1 MVDIDKLC
9 PGCMQHLKDSNTT
22 CPHCGYP
29 EKHLTVKDSLPVF
42 SILAGKYLL
51 GAPLGKGGFGITYIA
66 MHLPDE
72 KIAAIKE
79 FFPANLAVR
88 DTDNETV
95 VPADDTKAVYYRTGM
110 KSFSEE
116 GRILYLL
123 SDIEHI
129 VHVTEQIQAN
139 NTTYLVME
147 YVPGISLKK
156 YMKQQQKLFS
166 EQETLTLMQPIL
178 IALQAMHQKGILHRD
193 ISPENLMLSPDN
205 TLTLIDFGAAR
216 TFSRSDDDNLTVI
229 LKRGYA
235 PEEQYHS
242 NSRQGPWTDL
252 YAVCAV
258 MYQMLTGILPQEASA
273 RAEED
278 HLTPI
283 SRIEGLSLSPSTC
296 AALEKGLQMD
306 SMERYPDIGALM
318 KVLYPAKKEAAREI
332 TDNSPKETHEMDASE
347 KNAELPKQSESANA
361 PSSSINT
368 HTHTYDQVSAPVP
381 DSTVS
386 EKEPPKKKSRKRRYI
401 AIGLIA
407 ALCFDLVFGGPLFYH
422 IRGYRY
428 PWFIRPFSS
437 SIDTPEG
444 YAMNDALKLND
455 RELLLSSIRE
465 VNDMWDKVIN
475 HPDEYSD
482 KIYTK
487 SYIKQLPKWCKK
499 LSENWDNFGFDLTS
513 SYNTESNVS
522 ANQSQQEAADIGIL
536 IAHTVISADLDYIDS
551 DEACTAISALFDTAY
566 SSGAAYASENGYA
579 DYTTFAGFI
588 PVHLL
593 YSMPLISEQFEDVES
608 IYAMDDSK
616 TTLHNAIQHFFDMH
630 QDAVAEFSVWI
641 DFSSEDNAKDDFL
654 QQMKLYI
661 DENNIS
667 WQSETSDTDISES
680 VSSANITSD
689 TTAESTRITAI
700 QENIEDAVAS
710 KDHEKLLDNLNE
722 VYDIWKTMLSNP
734 SAYNELLSSYSNL
747 LTAWCDHTAEQIK
760 TSDFLLSTF
769 LMTDYDSTSRAALA
783 DEMLAIS
790 RLMSIIGVS
799 SDTAYIDYEFSCA
812 TISGLLRTVYETI
825 YNNAQ
830 ESGENNLN
838 NESTVYAAAKAV
850 KMLYTHAVYYS
861 SFADSSDHYLET
873 LHQSL
878 YRFFKSTPESVTRLI
893 TYESFS
899 DESAEDED
907 FYQQL
912 QLFVNDS
919 DSTV

>member
-72 KIAAIKE
+72 KIVAIKE

-123 SDIEHI
+123 SDIEHV
-129 VHVTEQIQAN
+129 VHVAEQIQAN

-178 IALQAMHQKGILHRD
+178 LALQTMHQKGILHRD

-306 SMERYPDIGALM
+306 PMERYPDIGALM

-332 TDNSPKETHEMDASE
+332 TDNSPKETQEMDASE
-347 KNAELPKQSESANA
+347 KNAELSKQSESANA
-361 PSSSINT
+361 PSSINT

-407 ALCFDLVFGGPLFYH
+407 ALCFDLVFGGPLFYP

-437 SIDTPEG
+437 SIGTPES
-444 YAMNDALKLND
+444 YAMDDALKLND
-455 RELLLSSIRE
+455 RETLLSSIRE

-487 SYIKQLPKWCKK
+487 AYIKQLPKWCTK
-499 LSENWDNFGFDLTS
+499 LSENWDNFDFDLTS

-536 IAHTVISADLDYIDS
+536 IAHTVISADLSYIDS
-551 DEACTAISALFDTAY
+551 DEACTAISTLFDTAY

-616 TTLHNAIQHFFDMH
+616 TTLHNAIQRFFDGH
-630 QDAVAEFSVWI
+630 QDAVAEYSVWI

-689 TTAESTRITAI
+689 TTAESIRITAI

-722 VYDIWKTMLSNP
+722 TYDIWKTMLSNP

-747 LTAWCDHTAEQIK
+747 LTSWCDHTAEQISN
-760 TSDFLLSTF
+760 SDFLLSTF
-769 LMTDYDSTSRAALA
+769 LMTDYDSTSKAALA

-812 TISGLLRTVYETI
+812 TISGLLATTYETI

-838 NESTVYAAAKAV
+838 DESAIYAAAKAV
-850 KMLYTHAVYYS
+850 QMLYTNAVYYS

-878 YRFFKSTPESVTRLI
+878 YRFFKSTPESVTRFI
-893 TYESFS
+893 TYESSS

>member
-29 EKHLTVKDSLPVF
+29 EKRLTVKDSLPIF

-51 GAPLGKGGFGITYIA
+51 GAPLGNGGFGITYIA

-72 KIAAIKE
+72 KIVAIKE

-123 SDIEHI
+123 SDIEHVI
-129 VHVTEQIQAN
+129 HVAEQIQAN

-306 SMERYPDIGALM
+306 PMERYPDIGALM
-318 KVLYPAKKEAAREI
+318 KVLYPAKKEKTQEI

-347 KNAELPKQSESANA
+347 KNAERPKQPESANA
-361 PSSSINT
+361 SSAIN
-368 HTHTYDQVSAPVP
+368 TYDQVSVPAP
-381 DSTVS
+381 DSTVR

-487 SYIKQLPKWCKK
+487 SYIQQLPEWCKK
-499 LSENWDNFGFDLTS
+499 LSENWDNFGFDLTTT
-513 SYNTESNVS
+513 YNAEDNVP
-522 ANQSQQEAADIGIL
+522 NQSQQEALDIGLL
-536 IAHTVISADLDYIDS
+536 IAHTVISADLSYIDS

-566 SSGAAYASENGYA
+566 SSAAAYASENGYG
-579 DYTTFAGFI
+579 DYTTFAGLN

-593 YSMPLISEQFEDVES
+593 YSMPLISEQFEGVES

-616 TTLHNAIQHFFDMH
+616 TTLHNAIQRFFDTH
-630 QDAVAEFSVWI
+630 QDAVAEYSVWI
-641 DFSSEDNAKDDFL
+641 NDSDENVTTDDFM
-654 QQMKLYI
+654 QQMILYI

-667 WQSETSDTDISES
+667 YPSETSDTD
-680 VSSANITSD
+680 
-689 TTAESTRITAI
+689 STRITAI

-769 LMTDYDSTSRAALA
+769 LMTDYDSTSRAALV

>member
-72 KIAAIKE
+72 KIVAIKE

-123 SDIEHI
+123 SDIEHV
-129 VHVTEQIQAN
+129 VHVAEQIQAN

-147 YVPGISLKK
+147 CVPGISLKK

-278 HLTPI
+278 HMTPI

-296 AALEKGLQMD
+296 SALEKGLQMD
-306 SMERYPDIGALM
+306 PMERYPDIGALM

-332 TDNSPKETHEMDASE
+332 TDNSPKGTQEMDASE
-347 KNAELPKQSESANA
+347 KNAELSKQSESANA
-361 PSSSINT
+361 PSSINT

-407 ALCFDLVFGGPLFYH
+407 ALCFDLVFGGPLFYP

-437 SIDTPEG
+437 SIGTPES
-444 YAMNDALKLND
+444 YAMDDALKLND
-455 RELLLSSIRE
+455 RETLLSSIRE

-487 SYIKQLPKWCKK
+487 AYIKQLPKWCTK
-499 LSENWDNFGFDLTS
+499 LSENWDNFDFDLTS

-536 IAHTVISADLDYIDS
+536 IAHTVISADLSYIDS

-616 TTLHNAIQHFFDMH
+616 TTLHNAIQRFFDGH
-630 QDAVAEFSVWI
+630 QDAVAEYSVWI

-689 TTAESTRITAI
+689 TTAESIRITAI

-722 VYDIWKTMLSNP
+722 TYDIWKTMLSNP

-747 LTAWCDHTAEQIK
+747 LTSWCDHTAEQISN
-760 TSDFLLSTF
+760 SDFLLSTF
-769 LMTDYDSTSRAALA
+769 LMTDYDSTSKAALV

-812 TISGLLRTVYETI
+812 TISGLLATTYETI

-893 TYESFS
+893 TYESSS

>member
-29 EKHLTVKDSLPVF
+29 EKRLTVKDSLPIF

-72 KIAAIKE
+72 KIVAIKE

-123 SDIEHI
+123 SDIEHVI
-129 VHVTEQIQAN
+129 HVAEQIQAN

-296 AALEKGLQMD
+296 AAREKGLQMD
-306 SMERYPDIGALM
+306 PMERYPDIGALM
-318 KVLYPAKKEAAREI
+318 KVLYPAKKEKTQEI

-347 KNAELPKQSESANA
+347 KNAERPKQPESANA
-361 PSSSINT
+361 SSAIN
-368 HTHTYDQVSAPVP
+368 TYDQVSVPAP
-381 DSTVS
+381 DSTVR

-487 SYIKQLPKWCKK
+487 SYIQQLPEWCKK
-499 LSENWDNFGFDLTS
+499 LSENWDNFGFDLTTT
-513 SYNTESNVS
+513 YNAEDNVP
-522 ANQSQQEAADIGIL
+522 NQSQQEALDIGLL
-536 IAHTVISADLDYIDS
+536 IAHTVISADLSYIDS

-566 SSGAAYASENGYA
+566 SSAAAYASENGYG
-579 DYTTFAGFI
+579 DYTTFAGLN

-593 YSMPLISEQFEDVES
+593 YSMPLISEQFEGVES

-616 TTLHNAIQHFFDMH
+616 TTLHNAIQRFFDTH
-630 QDAVAEFSVWI
+630 QDAVAEYSVWI
-641 DFSSEDNAKDDFL
+641 NDSDENVTTDDFM
-654 QQMKLYI
+654 QQMILYI

-667 WQSETSDTDISES
+667 YPSETSDTD
-680 VSSANITSD
+680 
-689 TTAESTRITAI
+689 STRITAI

-769 LMTDYDSTSRAALA
+769 LMTDYDSTSRAALV

>member
-72 KIAAIKE
+72 KIVAIKE

-139 NTTYLVME
+139 NATYLVME

-166 EQETLTLMQPIL
+166 EQEMLTLMQPIL
-178 IALQAMHQKGILHRD
+178 LALQTMHQKGILHRD

-306 SMERYPDIGALM
+306 PMERYPDIGALM

-332 TDNSPKETHEMDASE
+332 TDNSPKETQEMDASE
-347 KNAELPKQSESANA
+347 KNAELSKQSESANA
-361 PSSSINT
+361 PSSINT

-407 ALCFDLVFGGPLFYH
+407 ALCFDLVFGSPLFYP

-437 SIDTPEG
+437 SIGTPES
-444 YAMNDALKLND
+444 YAMDDALKLND
-455 RELLLSSIRE
+455 RETLLSSIRE

-487 SYIKQLPKWCKK
+487 AYIKQLPKWCTK
-499 LSENWDNFGFDLTS
+499 LSENWDNFDFDLTS

-536 IAHTVISADLDYIDS
+536 IAHTVISADLSYIDS
-551 DEACTAISALFDTAY
+551 DEACTAISTLFDTAY

-616 TTLHNAIQHFFDMH
+616 TTLHNAIQRFFDGH
-630 QDAVAEFSVWI
+630 QDAVAEYSVWI

-689 TTAESTRITAI
+689 TTAESIRITAI

-722 VYDIWKTMLSNP
+722 TYDIWKTMLSNP

-747 LTAWCDHTAEQIK
+747 LTSWCDHTAEQISN
-760 TSDFLLSTF
+760 SDFLLSTF
-769 LMTDYDSTSRAALA
+769 LMTDYDSTSKAALA

-812 TISGLLRTVYETI
+812 TISGLLATTYETI

-838 NESTVYAAAKAV
+838 DESAIYAAAKAV
-850 KMLYTHAVYYS
+850 KMLYTNAVYYS

-878 YRFFKSTPESVTRLI
+878 YRFFKSTPESVTRFI
-893 TYESFS
+893 TYESSS

>member
-72 KIAAIKE
+72 KIVAIKE

-123 SDIEHI
+123 SDIEHV
-129 VHVTEQIQAN
+129 VHVAEQIQAN

-178 IALQAMHQKGILHRD
+178 LALQTMHQKGILHRD

-306 SMERYPDIGALM
+306 PMERYPDIGALM

-332 TDNSPKETHEMDASE
+332 TDNSPKETQEMDASE
-347 KNAELPKQSESANA
+347 KNAELSKQSESANA
-361 PSSSINT
+361 PSSINT

-407 ALCFDLVFGGPLFYH
+407 ALCFDLVFGGPLFYP

-428 PWFIRPFSS
+428 PWFILPFSS
-437 SIDTPEG
+437 SIGTPES
-444 YAMNDALKLND
+444 YAMDDALKLND
-455 RELLLSSIRE
+455 RETLLSSIRE

-487 SYIKQLPKWCKK
+487 AYIKQLPKWCTK
-499 LSENWDNFGFDLTS
+499 LSENWDNFDFDLTS

-536 IAHTVISADLDYIDS
+536 IAHTVISADLSYIDS
-551 DEACTAISALFDTAY
+551 DEACTAISTLFDTAY

-616 TTLHNAIQHFFDMH
+616 TTLHNAIQRFFDGH
-630 QDAVAEFSVWI
+630 QDAVAEYSVWI

-689 TTAESTRITAI
+689 TTAESIRITAI

-722 VYDIWKTMLSNP
+722 TYDIWKTMLSNP

-747 LTAWCDHTAEQIK
+747 LTSWCDHTAEQISN
-760 TSDFLLSTF
+760 SDFLLSTF
-769 LMTDYDSTSRAALA
+769 LMTDYDSTSKAALA

-812 TISGLLRTVYETI
+812 TISGLLATTYETI

-838 NESTVYAAAKAV
+838 DESAIYAAAKAV
-850 KMLYTHAVYYS
+850 KMLYTNAVYYS

-878 YRFFKSTPESVTRLI
+878 YRFFKSTPESVTRFI
-893 TYESFS
+893 TYESSS

>member
-29 EKHLTVKDSLPVF
+29 EKRLTVKDSLPIF

-72 KIAAIKE
+72 KIVAIKE

-123 SDIEHI
+123 SDIEHV
-129 VHVTEQIQAN
+129 VHVAEQIQAN

-178 IALQAMHQKGILHRD
+178 LALQAMHQKGILHRD
-193 ISPENLMLSPDN
+193 ISPENLMLSPNN

-242 NSRQGPWTDL
+242 NSRQDPWTDL

-296 AALEKGLQMD
+296 SALEKGLQMD
-306 SMERYPDIGALM
+306 PMERYPDIGALM

-332 TDNSPKETHEMDASE
+332 TDNSPKETQEMDASE
-347 KNAELPKQSESANA
+347 KNAELSKQSESANA
-361 PSSSINT
+361 PSSINT

-407 ALCFDLVFGGPLFYH
+407 ALCFDLVFGGPLFYP

-437 SIDTPEG
+437 SIGTPES
-444 YAMNDALKLND
+444 YAMDDALKLND
-455 RELLLSSIRE
+455 RETLLSSIRE

-487 SYIKQLPKWCKK
+487 AYIKQLPKWCTK
-499 LSENWDNFGFDLTS
+499 LSENWDNFDFDLTS

-536 IAHTVISADLDYIDS
+536 IAHTVISADLSYIDS

-616 TTLHNAIQHFFDMH
+616 TTLHNAIQRFFDGH
-630 QDAVAEFSVWI
+630 QDAVAEYSVWI

-689 TTAESTRITAI
+689 TTAESIRITAI

-722 VYDIWKTMLSNP
+722 TYDIWKTMLSNP

-747 LTAWCDHTAEQIK
+747 LTSWCDHTAEQISN
-760 TSDFLLSTF
+760 SDFLLSTF
-769 LMTDYDSTSRAALA
+769 LMTDYDSTSKAALA

-812 TISGLLRTVYETI
+812 TISGLLATTYETI

-893 TYESFS
+893 TYESSS

>member
-72 KIAAIKE
+72 KIVAIKE

-178 IALQAMHQKGILHRD
+178 SALQAMHQKGILHRD

-306 SMERYPDIGALM
+306 PMERYPDIGALM

-332 TDNSPKETHEMDASE
+332 TDNSPKETQEMDASE
-347 KNAELPKQSESANA
+347 KNAELSKQSESANA
-361 PSSSINT
+361 PSSINT

-407 ALCFDLVFGGPLFYH
+407 ALCFDLVFGGPLFYP

-437 SIDTPEG
+437 SIGTPES
-444 YAMNDALKLND
+444 YAMDDALKLND
-455 RELLLSSIRE
+455 RETLLSSIRE

-487 SYIKQLPKWCKK
+487 AYIKQLPKWCTK
-499 LSENWDNFGFDLTS
+499 LSENWDNFDFDLTS

-536 IAHTVISADLDYIDS
+536 IAHTVISADLSYIDS
-551 DEACTAISALFDTAY
+551 DEACTAISTLFDTAY

-616 TTLHNAIQHFFDMH
+616 TTLHNAIQRFFDGH
-630 QDAVAEFSVWI
+630 QDAVAEYSVWI

-689 TTAESTRITAI
+689 TTAESIRITAI

-722 VYDIWKTMLSNP
+722 TYDIWKTMLSNP

-747 LTAWCDHTAEQIK
+747 LTSWCDHTAEQISN
-760 TSDFLLSTF
+760 SDFLLSTF
-769 LMTDYDSTSRAALA
+769 LMTDYDSTSKAALA

-812 TISGLLRTVYETI
+812 TISGLLATTYETI

-838 NESTVYAAAKAV
+838 DESAIYAAAKAV
-850 KMLYTHAVYYS
+850 KMLYTNAVYYS

-878 YRFFKSTPESVTRLI
+878 YRFFKSTPESVTRFI
-893 TYESFS
+893 TYESSS

>member
-29 EKHLTVKDSLPVF
+29 EKRLTVKDSLPVF

-72 KIAAIKE
+72 KIVAIKE

-123 SDIEHI
+123 SDIEHV
-129 VHVTEQIQAN
+129 VHVAEQIQAN

-306 SMERYPDIGALM
+306 PMERYPDIGALM
-318 KVLYPAKKEAAREI
+318 KVLYPAKREAAREI
-332 TDNSPKETHEMDASE
+332 ADNSPKETQEMDASE

-361 PSSSINT
+361 PSSINT
-368 HTHTYDQVSAPVP
+368 HTHTFDQVSAPVP

-407 ALCFDLVFGGPLFYH
+407 ALCFDLVFGGPLFFH

-428 PWFIRPFSS
+428 PWFIRPFSN

-455 RELLLSSIRE
+455 REFLLSSIRE

-487 SYIKQLPKWCKK
+487 SYIQQLPKWCKK
-499 LSENWDNFGFDLTS
+499 LSENWDNFGFDLTKT
-513 SYNTESNVS
+513 YNAELNVPS
-522 ANQSQQEAADIGIL
+522 NQSQQEAADIGLL
-536 IAHTVISADLDYIDS
+536 IAHTVISADLSYIDS

-566 SSGAAYASENGYA
+566 SSSAAYASENGYG
-579 DYTTFAGFI
+579 DYTTFAGFT
-588 PVHLL
+588 PVYLL
-593 YSMPLISEQFEDVES
+593 YSMPLISTQFEDVES

-616 TTLHNAIQHFFDMH
+616 TTLHNAIQRFFDGH
-630 QDAVAEFSVWI
+630 QDAVAEYSVWI
-641 DFSSEDNAKDDFL
+641 NYSDENVTTDDFM
-654 QQMKLYI
+654 QQMILYI

-667 WQSETSDTDISES
+667 YPSETSDTD
-680 VSSANITSD
+680 
-689 TTAESTRITAI
+689 STRITAI

-747 LTAWCDHTAEQIK
+747 LTAWCYHTAEQIK

-799 SDTAYIDYEFSCA
+799 SDTAYINYEFSCA

>member
-29 EKHLTVKDSLPVF
+29 EKRLTVKDSLPIF

-72 KIAAIKE
+72 KIVAIKE

-123 SDIEHI
+123 SDIEHV
-129 VHVTEQIQAN
+129 VHVAEQIQAN

-178 IALQAMHQKGILHRD
+178 LALQAMHQKGILHRD
-193 ISPENLMLSPDN
+193 ISPENLMLSPNN

-296 AALEKGLQMD
+296 SALEKGLQMD
-306 SMERYPDIGALM
+306 PMERYPDIGALM

-332 TDNSPKETHEMDASE
+332 TDNSPKETQEMDASE
-347 KNAELPKQSESANA
+347 KNAELSKQSESANA
-361 PSSSINT
+361 PSSINT

-407 ALCFDLVFGGPLFYH
+407 ALCFDLVFGGPLFYP

-437 SIDTPEG
+437 SIGTPES
-444 YAMNDALKLND
+444 YAMDDALKLND
-455 RELLLSSIRE
+455 RETLLSSIRE

-487 SYIKQLPKWCKK
+487 AYIKQLPKWCTK
-499 LSENWDNFGFDLTS
+499 LSEDWDNFDFDLTS

-536 IAHTVISADLDYIDS
+536 IAHTVISADLSYIDS

-616 TTLHNAIQHFFDMH
+616 TTLHNAIQRFFDGH
-630 QDAVAEFSVWI
+630 QDAVAEYSVWI

-689 TTAESTRITAI
+689 TTAESIRITAI

-722 VYDIWKTMLSNP
+722 TYDIWKTMLSNP

-747 LTAWCDHTAEQIK
+747 LTSWCDHTAEQISN
-760 TSDFLLSTF
+760 SDFLLSTF
-769 LMTDYDSTSRAALA
+769 LMTDYDSTSKAALA

-812 TISGLLRTVYETI
+812 TISGLLATTYETI

-893 TYESFS
+893 TYESSS

>member
-72 KIAAIKE
+72 KIVAIKE

-166 EQETLTLMQPIL
+166 EQEMLTLMQPIL
-178 IALQAMHQKGILHRD
+178 LALQTMHQKGILHRD

-306 SMERYPDIGALM
+306 PMERYPDIGALM

-332 TDNSPKETHEMDASE
+332 TDNSPKETQEMDASE
-347 KNAELPKQSESANA
+347 KNAELSKQSESANA
-361 PSSSINT
+361 PSSIN
-368 HTHTYDQVSAPVP
+368 THTYDQVSAPVP

-407 ALCFDLVFGGPLFYH
+407 ALCFDLVFGGPLFYP

-437 SIDTPEG
+437 SIGTPES
-444 YAMNDALKLND
+444 YAMDDALKLND
-455 RELLLSSIRE
+455 RETLLSSIRE

-487 SYIKQLPKWCKK
+487 AYIKQLPKWCTK
-499 LSENWDNFGFDLTS
+499 LSENWDNFDFDLTS

-536 IAHTVISADLDYIDS
+536 IAHTVISADLSYIDS
-551 DEACTAISALFDTAY
+551 DEACTAISTLFDTAY

-616 TTLHNAIQHFFDMH
+616 TTLHNAIQRFFDGH
-630 QDAVAEFSVWI
+630 QDAVAEYSVWI

-689 TTAESTRITAI
+689 TTAESIRITAI

-722 VYDIWKTMLSNP
+722 TYDIWKTMLSNP

-747 LTAWCDHTAEQIK
+747 LTSWCDHTAEQISN
-760 TSDFLLSTF
+760 SDFLLSTF
-769 LMTDYDSTSRAALA
+769 LMTDYDSTSKAALA

-812 TISGLLRTVYETI
+812 TISGLLATTYETI

-838 NESTVYAAAKAV
+838 DESAIYAAAKAV
-850 KMLYTHAVYYS
+850 KMLYTNAVYYS

-893 TYESFS
+893 TYESSS

>member
-29 EKHLTVKDSLPVF
+29 EKRLTVKDSLPIF

-72 KIAAIKE
+72 KIVAIKE

-123 SDIEHI
+123 SDIEHV
-129 VHVTEQIQAN
+129 VHVAEQIQAN

-178 IALQAMHQKGILHRD
+178 LALQAMHQKGILHRD
-193 ISPENLMLSPDN
+193 ISPENLMLSPNN

-296 AALEKGLQMD
+296 SALEKGLQMD
-306 SMERYPDIGALM
+306 PMERYPDIGALM

-332 TDNSPKETHEMDASE
+332 TDNSPKETQEMDASE
-347 KNAELPKQSESANA
+347 KNAELSKQSESANA
-361 PSSSINT
+361 PSSINT

-407 ALCFDLVFGGPLFYH
+407 ALCFDLVFGGPLFYP

-437 SIDTPEG
+437 SIGTPES
-444 YAMNDALKLND
+444 YAMDDALKLND
-455 RELLLSSIRE
+455 RETLLSSIRE

-487 SYIKQLPKWCKK
+487 AYIKQLPKWCTK
-499 LSENWDNFGFDLTS
+499 LSENWDNFDFDLTS

-522 ANQSQQEAADIGIL
+522 ENQSQQEAADIGIL
-536 IAHTVISADLDYIDS
+536 IAHTVISADLSYIDS

-616 TTLHNAIQHFFDMH
+616 TTLHNAIQRFFDGH
-630 QDAVAEFSVWI
+630 QDAVAEYSVWI

-689 TTAESTRITAI
+689 TTAESIRITAI

-722 VYDIWKTMLSNP
+722 TYDIWKTMLSNP

-747 LTAWCDHTAEQIK
+747 LTSWCDHTAEQISN
-760 TSDFLLSTF
+760 SDFLLSTF
-769 LMTDYDSTSRAALA
+769 LMTDYDSTSKAALA

-812 TISGLLRTVYETI
+812 TISGLLATTYETI

-893 TYESFS
+893 TYESSS

>member
-29 EKHLTVKDSLPVF
+29 EKRLTVKDSLPIF

-72 KIAAIKE
+72 KIVAIKE

-123 SDIEHI
+123 SDIEHVI
-129 VHVTEQIQAN
+129 HVAEQIQAN

-306 SMERYPDIGALM
+306 PMERYPDIGALM
-318 KVLYPAKKEAAREI
+318 KVLYPAKKEKTQEI

-347 KNAELPKQSESANA
+347 KNAERPKQPESANA
-361 PSSSINT
+361 SSAIN
-368 HTHTYDQVSAPVP
+368 TYDQVSVPAP
-381 DSTVS
+381 DSTVR

-487 SYIKQLPKWCKK
+487 SYIQQLPEWCKK
-499 LSENWDNFGFDLTS
+499 LSENWDNFGFDLTTT
-513 SYNTESNVS
+513 YNAEDNVP
-522 ANQSQQEAADIGIL
+522 NQSQQEALDIGLL
-536 IAHTVISADLDYIDS
+536 IAHTVISADLSYIDS

-566 SSGAAYASENGYA
+566 SSAAAYASENGYG
-579 DYTTFAGFI
+579 DYTTFAGLN

-593 YSMPLISEQFEDVES
+593 YSMPLIAEQFEGVES

-616 TTLHNAIQHFFDMH
+616 TTLHNAIQRFFDTH
-630 QDAVAEFSVWI
+630 QDAVAEYSVWI
-641 DFSSEDNAKDDFL
+641 NDSDENVTTDDFM
-654 QQMKLYI
+654 QQMILYI

-667 WQSETSDTDISES
+667 YPSETSDTD
-680 VSSANITSD
+680 
-689 TTAESTRITAI
+689 STRITAI

-769 LMTDYDSTSRAALA
+769 LMTDYDSTSRAALV

>member
-29 EKHLTVKDSLPVF
+29 EKRLTVKDSLPIF

-72 KIAAIKE
+72 KIVAIKE

-123 SDIEHI
+123 SDIEHVI
-129 VHVTEQIQAN
+129 HVAEQIQAN

-205 TLTLIDFGAAR
+205 TPTLIDFGAAR

-306 SMERYPDIGALM
+306 PMERYPDIGALM
-318 KVLYPAKKEAAREI
+318 KVLYPAKKEKTQEI

-347 KNAELPKQSESANA
+347 KNAERPKQPESANA
-361 PSSSINT
+361 SSAIN
-368 HTHTYDQVSAPVP
+368 TYDQVSVPAP
-381 DSTVS
+381 DSTVR

-487 SYIKQLPKWCKK
+487 SYIQQLPEWCKK
-499 LSENWDNFGFDLTS
+499 LSENWDNFGFDLTTT
-513 SYNTESNVS
+513 YNAEDNVP
-522 ANQSQQEAADIGIL
+522 NQSQQEALDIGLL
-536 IAHTVISADLDYIDS
+536 IAHTVISADLSYIDS

-566 SSGAAYASENGYA
+566 SSAAAYASENGYG
-579 DYTTFAGFI
+579 DYTTFAGLN

-593 YSMPLISEQFEDVES
+593 YSMPLISEQFEGVES

-616 TTLHNAIQHFFDMH
+616 TTLHNAIQRFFDTH
-630 QDAVAEFSVWI
+630 QDAVAEYSVWI
-641 DFSSEDNAKDDFL
+641 NDSDENVTTDDFM
-654 QQMKLYI
+654 QQMILYI

-667 WQSETSDTDISES
+667 YPSETSDTD
-680 VSSANITSD
+680 
-689 TTAESTRITAI
+689 STRITAI

-769 LMTDYDSTSRAALA
+769 LMTDYDSTSRAALV

>member
-29 EKHLTVKDSLPVF
+29 EKRLTVKDSLPIF

-72 KIAAIKE
+72 KIVAIKE

-123 SDIEHI
+123 SDIEHV
-129 VHVTEQIQAN
+129 VHVAEQIQAN

-178 IALQAMHQKGILHRD
+178 LALQAMHQKGILHRD
-193 ISPENLMLSPDN
+193 ISPENLILSPSN

-278 HLTPI
+278 HLTPV

-306 SMERYPDIGALM
+306 PMERYPDIGALM
-318 KVLYPAKKEAAREI
+318 KVLYPAKKEVALEI
-332 TDNSPKETHEMDASE
+332 TDNSPKETQEMDASE
-347 KNAELPKQSESANA
+347 KNAERPKQPESANA
-361 PSSSINT
+361 SSAIN
-368 HTHTYDQVSAPVP
+368 TYDQVSVPAP
-381 DSTVS
+381 DSTVTE
-386 EKEPPKKKSRKRRYI
+386 EKPPKKKSRKRRYI

-487 SYIKQLPKWCKK
+487 SYIQQLPKWCKK
-499 LSENWDNFGFDLTS
+499 LSENWDNFGFDLTKT
-513 SYNTESNVS
+513 YNAELNVPS
-522 ANQSQQEAADIGIL
+522 NQSQQEAADIGLL
-536 IAHTVISADLDYIDS
+536 IAHTVISADLSYIDS

-566 SSGAAYASENGYA
+566 SSSAAYASENGYG
-579 DYTTFAGFI
+579 DYTTFAGFT
-588 PVHLL
+588 PVYLL
-593 YSMPLISEQFEDVES
+593 YSMPLISTQFEDVES

-616 TTLHNAIQHFFDMH
+616 TTLHNAIQRFFDTH
-630 QDAVAEFSVWI
+630 QDAVAEYSVWI
-641 DFSSEDNAKDDFL
+641 NYSDENVTTDDFM
-654 QQMKLYI
+654 QQMILYI

-667 WQSETSDTDISES
+667 YPSETSDTD
-680 VSSANITSD
+680 
-689 TTAESTRITAI
+689 STRITAI
-700 QENIEDAVAS
+700 QENIEDAVAA
-710 KDHEKLLDNLNE
+710 KDPEKLLDNLNE

-747 LTAWCDHTAEQIK
+747 LTAWCYHTAEQIK

-783 DEMLAIS
+783 DEMLTIS

-799 SDTAYIDYEFSCA
+799 SDTAYINYEFSCA
-812 TISGLLRTVYETI
+812 TISNLLRTVYETI

-838 NESTVYAAAKAV
+838 NESTVYAAANAV
-850 KMLYTHAVYYS
+850 QMLYTDAVYYS

-878 YRFFKSTPESVTRLI
+878 YRFFKSISKSTPGTITWFIANES
-893 TYESFS
+893 SS
-899 DESAEDED
+899 DESAEDKD

>member
-72 KIAAIKE
+72 KIVAIKE

-88 DTDNETV
+88 DTNNETV

-123 SDIEHI
+123 SDIEHV
-129 VHVTEQIQAN
+129 VHVAEQIQAN

-166 EQETLTLMQPIL
+166 EQEMLTLMQPIL
-178 IALQAMHQKGILHRD
+178 LALQTMHQKGILHRD

-258 MYQMLTGILPQEASA
+258 MYQMLTGILPQEASD

-296 AALEKGLQMD
+296 SALEKGLQMD
-306 SMERYPDIGALM
+306 PMERYPDIGALM

-332 TDNSPKETHEMDASE
+332 TDNSPKETQEMDASE
-347 KNAELPKQSESANA
+347 KNAELSKQSESANA
-361 PSSSINT
+361 PSSINT

-401 AIGLIA
+401 TIGLIA
-407 ALCFDLVFGGPLFYH
+407 ALCFDLVFGGPLFYP

-437 SIDTPEG
+437 SIGTPES
-444 YAMNDALKLND
+444 YAMDDALKLND
-455 RELLLSSIRE
+455 RETLLSSIRE

-487 SYIKQLPKWCKK
+487 AYIKQLPKWCTK
-499 LSENWDNFGFDLTS
+499 LSENWDNFDFDLTS

-536 IAHTVISADLDYIDS
+536 IAHTVISADLSYIDS
-551 DEACTAISALFDTAY
+551 DEACTAISTLFDTAY

-722 VYDIWKTMLSNP
+722 TYDIWKTIC
-734 SAYNELLSSYSNL
+734 AR
-747 LTAWCDHTAEQIK
+747 
-760 TSDFLLSTF
+760 FL
-769 LMTDYDSTSRAALA
+769 R
-783 DEMLAIS
+783 
-790 RLMSIIGVS
+790 
-799 SDTAYIDYEFSCA
+799 
-812 TISGLLRTVYETI
+812 
-825 YNNAQ
+825 
-830 ESGENNLN
+830 
-838 NESTVYAAAKAV
+838 
-850 KMLYTHAVYYS
+850 
-861 SFADSSDHYLET
+861 SF
-873 LHQSL
+873 
-878 YRFFKSTPESVTRLI
+878 VTRPTSMLC
-893 TYESFS
+893 
-899 DESAEDED
+899 
-907 FYQQL
+907 
-912 QLFVNDS
+912 
-919 DSTV
+919 

>member
-72 KIAAIKE
+72 KIVAIKE

-178 IALQAMHQKGILHRD
+178 IAMQAMHQKGILHRD

-306 SMERYPDIGALM
+306 PMERYPDIGALM

-332 TDNSPKETHEMDASE
+332 TDNSPKETQEMDASE
-347 KNAELPKQSESANA
+347 KNAELSKQSESANA
-361 PSSSINT
+361 PSSINT

-407 ALCFDLVFGGPLFYH
+407 ALCFDLVFGGPLFYP

-437 SIDTPEG
+437 SIGTPES
-444 YAMNDALKLND
+444 YAMDDALKLND
-455 RELLLSSIRE
+455 RETLLSSIRE

-487 SYIKQLPKWCKK
+487 AYIKQLPKWCTK
-499 LSENWDNFGFDLTS
+499 LSENWDNFDFYLTS

-536 IAHTVISADLDYIDS
+536 IAHTVISADLSYIDS
-551 DEACTAISALFDTAY
+551 DEACTAISTLFDTAY

-616 TTLHNAIQHFFDMH
+616 TTLHNAIQRFFDGH
-630 QDAVAEFSVWI
+630 QDAVAEYSVWI

-689 TTAESTRITAI
+689 TTAESIRITAI

-722 VYDIWKTMLSNP
+722 TYDIWKTMLSNP

-747 LTAWCDHTAEQIK
+747 LTSWCDHTAEQISN
-760 TSDFLLSTF
+760 SDFLLSTF
-769 LMTDYDSTSRAALA
+769 LMTDYDSTSKAALA

-812 TISGLLRTVYETI
+812 TISGLLATTYETI

-838 NESTVYAAAKAV
+838 DESAIYAAAKAV
-850 KMLYTHAVYYS
+850 KMLYTNAVYYS

-878 YRFFKSTPESVTRLI
+878 YRFFKSTPESVTRFI
-893 TYESFS
+893 TYESSS

>member
-66 MHLPDE
+66 MHLPNE
-72 KIAAIKE
+72 KIVAIKE

-88 DTDNETV
+88 DTNNETV

-123 SDIEHI
+123 SDIEHV
-129 VHVTEQIQAN
+129 VHVAEQIQAN

-166 EQETLTLMQPIL
+166 EQEMLTLMQPIL
-178 IALQAMHQKGILHRD
+178 LALQTMHQKGILHRD

-283 SRIEGLSLSPSTC
+283 SRIEGLSLSPSIC

-306 SMERYPDIGALM
+306 PMERYPDIGALM

-437 SIDTPEG
+437 SIGTPES
-444 YAMNDALKLND
+444 YAMDDALKLND
-455 RELLLSSIRE
+455 RETLLSSIRE

-487 SYIKQLPKWCKK
+487 AYIKQLPKWCTK
-499 LSENWDNFGFDLTS
+499 LSENWDNFDFDLTS

-536 IAHTVISADLDYIDS
+536 IAHTVISADLSYIDS
-551 DEACTAISALFDTAY
+551 DEACTAISTLFDTAY

-579 DYTTFAGFI
+579 DYTTFAGFT
-588 PVHLL
+588 PVYLL
-593 YSMPLISEQFEDVES
+593 YSMPLISTQFEDVES

-616 TTLHNAIQHFFDMH
+616 TTLHNAIQRFFDTH
-630 QDAVAEFSVWI
+630 QDAVAEYSVWI
-641 DFSSEDNAKDDFL
+641 NYSDENVTTDDFM
-654 QQMKLYI
+654 QQMILYI
-661 DENNIS
+661 DENSIS
-667 WQSETSDTDISES
+667 YPSETSDTD
-680 VSSANITSD
+680 
-689 TTAESTRITAI
+689 STRITAI

-722 VYDIWKTMLSNP
+722 TYDIWKTMLSNP

-747 LTAWCDHTAEQIK
+747 LTSWCDHTAEQISN
-760 TSDFLLSTF
+760 SDFLLSTF
-769 LMTDYDSTSRAALA
+769 LMTDYDSTSKAALA

-799 SDTAYIDYEFSCA
+799 SDTAYINYEFSCA

-893 TYESFS
+893 TYESSS

>member
-29 EKHLTVKDSLPVF
+29 EKRLTVKDSLPVF

-72 KIAAIKE
+72 KIVAIKE

-123 SDIEHI
+123 SDIEHV
-129 VHVTEQIQAN
+129 VHVAEQIQAN

-178 IALQAMHQKGILHRD
+178 IAMQAMHQKGILHRD

-332 TDNSPKETHEMDASE
+332 TDNSPKETQEMDASE
-347 KNAELPKQSESANA
+347 KNAERPKQPESANA
-361 PSSSINT
+361 SSAIN
-368 HTHTYDQVSAPVP
+368 TYDQVSVPAP
-381 DSTVS
+381 DSTVR

-407 ALCFDLVFGGPLFYH
+407 ALCFDLVFGGPLFFH

-487 SYIKQLPKWCKK
+487 SYIQQLPKWCKK
-499 LSENWDNFGFDLTS
+499 LSENWDNFGFDLTTT
-513 SYNTESNVS
+513 YNEHNVS
-522 ANQSQQEAADIGIL
+522 PNQSQQEATDIGLL

-769 LMTDYDSTSRAALA
+769 LMTDYDSTSKTALA

-799 SDTAYIDYEFSCA
+799 SDTAYINYEFSCA

-838 NESTVYAAAKAV
+838 NESTVYAAATAV

-861 SFADSSDHYLET
+861 SFANSSDHYLET

-878 YRFFKSTPESVTRLI
+878 YRFFKSTPESVTLFI
-893 TYESFS
+893 TYESSS

>member
-72 KIAAIKE
+72 KIVAIKE

-178 IALQAMHQKGILHRD
+178 SALQAMHQKGILHRD

-318 KVLYPAKKEAAREI
+318 KVLYPAKKEVALEI
-332 TDNSPKETHEMDASE
+332 TDNSPKETQEMDASE
-347 KNAELPKQSESANA
+347 KNAERPKQSESANA
-361 PSSSINT
+361 PSSINT
-368 HTHTYDQVSAPVP
+368 HTHTFDQVSAPVP

-487 SYIKQLPKWCKK
+487 SYIQQLPKWCTK
-499 LSENWDNFGFDLTS
+499 LSENWDNFDFDLTS

-536 IAHTVISADLDYIDS
+536 IAHTVISADLSYIDS

-616 TTLHNAIQHFFDMH
+616 TTLHNAIQRFFDGH
-630 QDAVAEFSVWI
+630 QDAVAEYSVWI

-689 TTAESTRITAI
+689 TTAESIRITAI

-722 VYDIWKTMLSNP
+722 TYDIWKTMLSNP

-747 LTAWCDHTAEQIK
+747 LTSWCDHTAEQISN
-760 TSDFLLSTF
+760 SDFLLSTF
-769 LMTDYDSTSRAALA
+769 LMTDYDSTSKAALA

-799 SDTAYIDYEFSCA
+799 SDTAYINYEFSCA

-873 LHQSL
+873 LHQSV

-893 TYESFS
+893 TYESSS

>member
-72 KIAAIKE
+72 KIVAIKE

-123 SDIEHI
+123 SDIEHV
-129 VHVTEQIQAN
+129 VHVAEQIQAN

-178 IALQAMHQKGILHRD
+178 LALQTMHQKGILHRD

-296 AALEKGLQMD
+296 ATLEKGLQMD
-306 SMERYPDIGALM
+306 PMERYPDIGALM

-332 TDNSPKETHEMDASE
+332 TDNSPKETQEMDASE
-347 KNAELPKQSESANA
+347 KNAELSKQSESANA
-361 PSSSINT
+361 PSSINT

-386 EKEPPKKKSRKRRYI
+386 EKEPPKKKSQKRRYI

-407 ALCFDLVFGGPLFYH
+407 ALCFDLVFGGPLFYP

-437 SIDTPEG
+437 SIGTPES
-444 YAMNDALKLND
+444 YAMDDALKLND
-455 RELLLSSIRE
+455 RETLLSSIRE

-487 SYIKQLPKWCKK
+487 AYIKQLPKWCTK
-499 LSENWDNFGFDLTS
+499 LSENWDNFDFDLTS

-536 IAHTVISADLDYIDS
+536 IAHTVISADLSYIDS
-551 DEACTAISALFDTAY
+551 DEACTAISTLFDTAY

-616 TTLHNAIQHFFDMH
+616 TTLHNAIQRFFDGH
-630 QDAVAEFSVWI
+630 QDAVAEYSVWI

-689 TTAESTRITAI
+689 TTAESIRITAI

-722 VYDIWKTMLSNP
+722 TYDIWKTMLSNP

-747 LTAWCDHTAEQIK
+747 LTSWCDHTAEQISN
-760 TSDFLLSTF
+760 SDFLLSTF
-769 LMTDYDSTSRAALA
+769 LMTDYDSTSKAALA

-812 TISGLLRTVYETI
+812 TISGLLATTYETI

-838 NESTVYAAAKAV
+838 DESAIYAAAKAV
-850 KMLYTHAVYYS
+850 KMLYTNAVYYS

-878 YRFFKSTPESVTRLI
+878 YRFFKSTPESVTRFI
-893 TYESFS
+893 TYESSS

>member
-72 KIAAIKE
+72 KIVAIKE

-123 SDIEHI
+123 SDIEHV
-129 VHVTEQIQAN
+129 VHVAEQIQAN

-178 IALQAMHQKGILHRD
+178 LALQTMHQKGILHRD
-193 ISPENLMLSPDN
+193 ISPENLMLSPNN

-306 SMERYPDIGALM
+306 PMERYPDIGALM

-332 TDNSPKETHEMDASE
+332 TDNSPKETQEMDASE
-347 KNAELPKQSESANA
+347 KNAELSKQSESANA
-361 PSSSINT
+361 PSSINT

-407 ALCFDLVFGGPLFYH
+407 ALCFDLVFGGPLFYP

-437 SIDTPEG
+437 SIGTPES
-444 YAMNDALKLND
+444 YAMDDALKLND
-455 RELLLSSIRE
+455 RETLLSSIRE

-487 SYIKQLPKWCKK
+487 AYIKQLPKWCTK
-499 LSENWDNFGFDLTS
+499 LSENWDNFDFDLTS

-536 IAHTVISADLDYIDS
+536 IAHTVISADLSYIDS
-551 DEACTAISALFDTAY
+551 DEACTAISTLFDTAY

-616 TTLHNAIQHFFDMH
+616 TTLHNAIQRFFDGH
-630 QDAVAEFSVWI
+630 QDAVAEYSVWI

-689 TTAESTRITAI
+689 TTAESIRITAI

-722 VYDIWKTMLSNP
+722 TYDIWKTMLSNP

-747 LTAWCDHTAEQIK
+747 LTSWCDHTAEQISN
-760 TSDFLLSTF
+760 SDFLLSTF
-769 LMTDYDSTSRAALA
+769 LMTDYDSTSKAALA

-812 TISGLLRTVYETI
+812 TISGLLATTYETI

-838 NESTVYAAAKAV
+838 DESAIYAAAKAV
-850 KMLYTHAVYYS
+850 KMLYTNAVYYS

-878 YRFFKSTPESVTRLI
+878 YRFFKSTPESVTRFI
-893 TYESFS
+893 TYESSS

>member
-72 KIAAIKE
+72 KIVAIKE

-123 SDIEHI
+123 SDIEHV
-129 VHVTEQIQAN
+129 VHVAEQIQAN

-273 RAEED
+273 RSEED

-283 SRIEGLSLSPSTC
+283 SRIEGLSPSPSTC
-296 AALEKGLQMD
+296 VALEKGLQMD
-306 SMERYPDIGALM
+306 PMERYPDIGALM

-332 TDNSPKETHEMDASE
+332 TDNSPKETQEMDASE
-347 KNAELPKQSESANA
+347 KNAERPKQPESANA
-361 PSSSINT
+361 SSAIN
-368 HTHTYDQVSAPVP
+368 TYDQVSVPAP
-381 DSTVS
+381 DSTVM

-407 ALCFDLVFGGPLFYH
+407 ALCFDLVFGGPLF
-422 IRGYRY
+422 
-428 PWFIRPFSS
+428 FIY
-437 SIDTPEG
+437 E
-444 YAMNDALKLND
+444 
-455 RELLLSSIRE
+455 
-465 VNDMWDKVIN
+465 
-475 HPDEYSD
+475 
-482 KIYTK
+482 
-487 SYIKQLPKWCKK
+487 
-499 LSENWDNFGFDLTS
+499 
-513 SYNTESNVS
+513 
-522 ANQSQQEAADIGIL
+522 DIGIHGL
-536 IAHTVISADLDYIDS
+536 
-551 DEACTAISALFDTAY
+551 
-566 SSGAAYASENGYA
+566 SG
-579 DYTTFAGFI
+579 
-588 PVHLL
+588 
-593 YSMPLISEQFEDVES
+593 
-608 IYAMDDSK
+608 
-616 TTLHNAIQHFFDMH
+616 
-630 QDAVAEFSVWI
+630 
-641 DFSSEDNAKDDFL
+641 
-654 QQMKLYI
+654 
-661 DENNIS
+661 
-667 WQSETSDTDISES
+667 
-680 VSSANITSD
+680 
-689 TTAESTRITAI
+689 
-700 QENIEDAVAS
+700 
-710 KDHEKLLDNLNE
+710 
-722 VYDIWKTMLSNP
+722 P
-734 SAYNELLSSYSNL
+734 SAVLSI
-747 LTAWCDHTAEQIK
+747 HRKVMQ
-760 TSDFLLSTF
+760 
-769 LMTDYDSTSRAALA
+769 
-783 DEMLAIS
+783 
-790 RLMSIIGVS
+790 
-799 SDTAYIDYEFSCA
+799 
-812 TISGLLRTVYETI
+812 
-825 YNNAQ
+825 
-830 ESGENNLN
+830 
-838 NESTVYAAAKAV
+838 
-850 KMLYTHAVYYS
+850 
-861 SFADSSDHYLET
+861 
-873 LHQSL
+873 
-878 YRFFKSTPESVTRLI
+878 
-893 TYESFS
+893 
-899 DESAEDED
+899 
-907 FYQQL
+907 
-912 QLFVNDS
+912 
-919 DSTV
+919 

>member
-72 KIAAIKE
+72 KIVAIKE

-166 EQETLTLMQPIL
+166 EQEMLTLMQPIL
-178 IALQAMHQKGILHRD
+178 LTLQTMHQKGILHRD

-306 SMERYPDIGALM
+306 PMERYPDIGALM

-332 TDNSPKETHEMDASE
+332 TDNSPKETQEMDASE
-347 KNAELPKQSESANA
+347 KNAELSKQSESANA
-361 PSSSINT
+361 PSSINT

-407 ALCFDLVFGGPLFYH
+407 ALCFDLVFGGPLFYP

-437 SIDTPEG
+437 SIGTPES
-444 YAMNDALKLND
+444 YAMDDALKLND
-455 RELLLSSIRE
+455 RETLLSSIRE

-487 SYIKQLPKWCKK
+487 AYIKQLPKWCTK
-499 LSENWDNFGFDLTS
+499 LSEDWDNFDFDLTS

-536 IAHTVISADLDYIDS
+536 IAHTVISADLSYIDS

-616 TTLHNAIQHFFDMH
+616 TTLHNAIQRFFDGH
-630 QDAVAEFSVWI
+630 QDAVAEYSVWI

-689 TTAESTRITAI
+689 TTAESIRITAI

-722 VYDIWKTMLSNP
+722 TYDIWKTMLSNP

-747 LTAWCDHTAEQIK
+747 LTAWCDHTAEQISN
-760 TSDFLLSTF
+760 SDFLLSTF
-769 LMTDYDSTSRAALA
+769 LMTDYDSTSKAALA

-893 TYESFS
+893 TYESSS

>member
-72 KIAAIKE
+72 KIVAIKE

-95 VPADDTKAVYYRTGM
+95 VPADDIKAVYYRTGM

-129 VHVTEQIQAN
+129 VHVAEQIQAN

-178 IALQAMHQKGILHRD
+178 IAMQAMHQKGILHRD

-283 SRIEGLSLSPSTC
+283 SRIEGLSLSPFTC

-306 SMERYPDIGALM
+306 PMERYPDIGALM

-332 TDNSPKETHEMDASE
+332 TDNSPKETQEMDASE
-347 KNAELPKQSESANA
+347 KNAELSKQSESANA
-361 PSSSINT
+361 PSSINT

-407 ALCFDLVFGGPLFYH
+407 ALCFDLVFGGPLFYP

-437 SIDTPEG
+437 SIGTPES
-444 YAMNDALKLND
+444 YAMDDALKLND
-455 RELLLSSIRE
+455 RETLLSSIRE

-487 SYIKQLPKWCKK
+487 AYIKQLPKWCTK
-499 LSENWDNFGFDLTS
+499 LSENWDNFDFDLTS

-536 IAHTVISADLDYIDS
+536 IAHTVISADLSYIDS

-566 SSGAAYASENGYA
+566 SSGAAYASENGYG
-579 DYTTFAGFI
+579 DYTTFAGLT
-588 PVHLL
+588 PVYLL
-593 YSMPLISEQFEDVES
+593 YSMPLISTQFEDVES

-616 TTLHNAIQHFFDMH
+616 TTLHNAIQRFFDTH
-630 QDAVAEFSVWI
+630 QDAVAEYSVWI
-641 DFSSEDNAKDDFL
+641 NYSDEIVTTDDFM
-654 QQMKLYI
+654 QQMILYI

-667 WQSETSDTDISES
+667 YPSETSDTD
-680 VSSANITSD
+680 
-689 TTAESTRITAI
+689 STRITTI

-747 LTAWCDHTAEQIK
+747 LTAWCYHTAEQIK

-769 LMTDYDSTSRAALA
+769 LMADYDSTSRAALA

-790 RLMSIIGVS
+790 HLMSIIGVS
-799 SDTAYIDYEFSCA
+799 SDTAYINYEFSCA

-830 ESGENNLN
+830 ESGENDLN
-838 NESTVYAAAKAV
+838 NESTVYAAANAV
-850 KMLYTHAVYYS
+850 QMLYTDAVYYS

-878 YRFFKSTPESVTRLI
+878 YRFFKSTPESVTWFI
-893 TYESFS
+893 TYESAS

>member
-29 EKHLTVKDSLPVF
+29 EKRLTVKDSLPIF

-72 KIAAIKE
+72 KIVAIKE

-123 SDIEHI
+123 SDIEHVI
-129 VHVTEQIQAN
+129 HVAEQIQAN

-166 EQETLTLMQPIL
+166 EQETLTLVQPIL

-193 ISPENLMLSPDN
+193 ISPEHLMLSPDN

-306 SMERYPDIGALM
+306 PMERYSDIGALM
-318 KVLYPAKKEAAREI
+318 KVLYPAKKEKTQEI

-347 KNAELPKQSESANA
+347 KNAERPKQPESANA
-361 PSSSINT
+361 SSAIN
-368 HTHTYDQVSAPVP
+368 TYDQVSVPAP
-381 DSTVS
+381 DSTVR

-487 SYIKQLPKWCKK
+487 SYIQQLPEWCKK
-499 LSENWDNFGFDLTS
+499 LSENWDNFGFDLTTT
-513 SYNTESNVS
+513 YNAEDNVP
-522 ANQSQQEAADIGIL
+522 NQSQQEALDIGLL
-536 IAHTVISADLDYIDS
+536 IAHTVISADLSYIDS

-566 SSGAAYASENGYA
+566 SSAAAYASENGYG
-579 DYTTFAGFI
+579 DYTTFAGLN

-593 YSMPLISEQFEDVES
+593 YSMPLISEQFEGVES

-616 TTLHNAIQHFFDMH
+616 TTLHNAIQRFFDTH
-630 QDAVAEFSVWI
+630 QDAVAEYSVWI
-641 DFSSEDNAKDDFL
+641 NDSDENVTTDDFM
-654 QQMKLYI
+654 QQMILYI

-667 WQSETSDTDISES
+667 YPSETSDTD
-680 VSSANITSD
+680 
-689 TTAESTRITAI
+689 STRITAI

-769 LMTDYDSTSRAALA
+769 LMTDYDSTSRAALV

>member
-29 EKHLTVKDSLPVF
+29 EKHLTVKDSLPIF

-72 KIAAIKE
+72 KIVAIKE

-123 SDIEHI
+123 SDIEHV
-129 VHVTEQIQAN
+129 VHVAEQIQAN

-156 YMKQQQKLFS
+156 YMKQQQELFS

-306 SMERYPDIGALM
+306 SMERYPDIEALM

-347 KNAELPKQSESANA
+347 KNAERPKHPESVNA
-361 PSSSINT
+361 SSVINP
-368 HTHTYDQVSAPVP
+368 HNNTYDQVSTPVP

-407 ALCFDLVFGGPLFYH
+407 ALCFDLVFGGPFFYH

-487 SYIKQLPKWCKK
+487 SYIQQLPKWCKK
-499 LSENWDNFGFDLTS
+499 LSENWDNFGFDLTKT
-513 SYNTESNVS
+513 YNAEHNVPS
-522 ANQSQQEAADIGIL
+522 NQSQQEAADIGLL
-536 IAHTVISADLDYIDS
+536 IAHTVISADLSYIDS
-551 DEACTAISALFDTAY
+551 DEACTAISTLFDTAY
-566 SSGAAYASENGYA
+566 SSSAAYASENGYG
-579 DYTTFAGFI
+579 DYTTFAGLS
-588 PVHLL
+588 PVYLL

-608 IYAMDDSK
+608 IYSMDDSK
-616 TTLHNAIQHFFDMH
+616 TTLHNAIQRFFDTH
-630 QDAVAEFSVWI
+630 QDAVAEYSVWI
-641 DFSSEDNAKDDFL
+641 NYSDENVTTDDFM
-654 QQMKLYI
+654 QQMILYI

-667 WQSETSDTDISES
+667 YPSETSDTD
-680 VSSANITSD
+680 
-689 TTAESTRITAI
+689 STRITAI

-710 KDHEKLLDNLNE
+710 KDPEKLLDNLNE

-747 LTAWCDHTAEQIK
+747 LTAWCYQTAEQIK

-799 SDTAYIDYEFSCA
+799 SDTAYINYEFSCA

-825 YNNAQ
+825 YNNAP

-838 NESTVYAAAKAV
+838 NESTVYAAANAV
-850 KMLYTHAVYYS
+850 QMLYTNAVYYS

-878 YRFFKSTPESVTRLI
+878 YRFFKSIFKSTPGTITWFIANES
-893 TYESFS
+893 SS
-899 DESAEDED
+899 DESAEDKD

>member
-29 EKHLTVKDSLPVF
+29 EKRLTVKDSLPIF

-72 KIAAIKE
+72 KIVAIKE

-123 SDIEHI
+123 SDIEHV
-129 VHVTEQIQAN
+129 VHVAEQIQAN

-178 IALQAMHQKGILHRD
+178 LALQAMHQKGILHRD

-283 SRIEGLSLSPSTC
+283 SHIEGLSLSPSTC

-306 SMERYPDIGALM
+306 PMERYPDIGALM

-347 KNAELPKQSESANA
+347 KNAERPKHPESVNA
-361 PSSSINT
+361 SSVINP
-368 HTHTYDQVSAPVP
+368 HNNTYDQVSTPVP

-407 ALCFDLVFGGPLFYH
+407 ALCFDLVFGGPFFYH

-487 SYIKQLPKWCKK
+487 SYIKQLPKWCTK
-499 LSENWDNFGFDLTS
+499 LSENWDNFDFDLTS

-536 IAHTVISADLDYIDS
+536 IAHTVISADLSYIDS

-616 TTLHNAIQHFFDMH
+616 TTLHNAIQRFFDGH
-630 QDAVAEFSVWI
+630 QDAVAEYSVWI

-689 TTAESTRITAI
+689 TTAESIRITAI

-722 VYDIWKTMLSNP
+722 TYDIWKTMLSNP

-747 LTAWCDHTAEQIK
+747 LTSWCDHTAEQI
-760 TSDFLLSTF
+760 SNSGFLLSTF
-769 LMTDYDSTSRAALA
+769 LMTDYDSTSKAALA

-812 TISGLLRTVYETI
+812 TISGLLATVYTTI

-838 NESTVYAAAKAV
+838 DESTVYAAASAV

-878 YRFFKSTPESVTRLI
+878 YRFFKSTPRSVTCFI
-893 TYESFS
+893 AYESS
-899 DESAEDED
+899 SNESAEDED

>member
-29 EKHLTVKDSLPVF
+29 EKRLTVKDSLPIF

-72 KIAAIKE
+72 KIVAIKE

-123 SDIEHI
+123 SDIEHV
-129 VHVTEQIQAN
+129 VHVAEQIQAN

-178 IALQAMHQKGILHRD
+178 LALQAMHQKGILHRD
-193 ISPENLMLSPDN
+193 ISPENLMLSPNN

-296 AALEKGLQMD
+296 SALEKGLQMD
-306 SMERYPDIGALM
+306 PMERYPDIGALM

-361 PSSSINT
+361 PSSINT

-407 ALCFDLVFGGPLFYH
+407 ALCFDLVFGGPLFYP

-437 SIDTPEG
+437 SIGTPES
-444 YAMNDALKLND
+444 YAMDDALKLND
-455 RELLLSSIRE
+455 RETLLSSIRE

-487 SYIKQLPKWCKK
+487 AYIKQLPKWCTK
-499 LSENWDNFGFDLTS
+499 LSENWDNFDFDLTS

-536 IAHTVISADLDYIDS
+536 IAHTVISADLSYIDS

-616 TTLHNAIQHFFDMH
+616 TTLHNAIQRFFDGH
-630 QDAVAEFSVWI
+630 QDAVAEYSVWI

-689 TTAESTRITAI
+689 TTAESIRITAI

-722 VYDIWKTMLSNP
+722 TYDIWKTMLSNP

-747 LTAWCDHTAEQIK
+747 LTSWCDHTAEQISN
-760 TSDFLLSTF
+760 SDFLLSTF
-769 LMTDYDSTSRAALA
+769 LMTDYDSTSKAALA

-812 TISGLLRTVYETI
+812 TISGLLATTYETI

-893 TYESFS
+893 TYESSS

>member
-72 KIAAIKE
+72 KIVAIKE

-88 DTDNETV
+88 DTNNETV

-123 SDIEHI
+123 SDIEHV
-129 VHVTEQIQAN
+129 VHVAEQIQAN

-166 EQETLTLMQPIL
+166 EQEMLTLMQPIL
-178 IALQAMHQKGILHRD
+178 LALQTMHQKGILHRD

-306 SMERYPDIGALM
+306 PMERYPDIGALM

-332 TDNSPKETHEMDASE
+332 TDNSPKETQEMDASE
-347 KNAELPKQSESANA
+347 KNAELSKQSESANA
-361 PSSSINT
+361 PSSINT

-407 ALCFDLVFGGPLFYH
+407 ALCFDLVFGGPLFYP

-437 SIDTPEG
+437 SIGTPES
-444 YAMNDALKLND
+444 YAMDDALKLND
-455 RELLLSSIRE
+455 RETLLSSIRE

-487 SYIKQLPKWCKK
+487 AYIKQLPKWCTK
-499 LSENWDNFGFDLTS
+499 LSENWDNFDFDLTS

-536 IAHTVISADLDYIDS
+536 IAHTVISADLSYIDS
-551 DEACTAISALFDTAY
+551 DEACTAISTLFDTAY

-616 TTLHNAIQHFFDMH
+616 TTLHNAIQRFFDGH
-630 QDAVAEFSVWI
+630 QDAVAEYSVWI

-689 TTAESTRITAI
+689 TTAESIRITAI

-722 VYDIWKTMLSNP
+722 TYDIWKTMLSNP

-747 LTAWCDHTAEQIK
+747 LTSWCDHTAEQISN
-760 TSDFLLSTF
+760 SDFLLSTF
-769 LMTDYDSTSRAALA
+769 LMTDYDSTSKAALA

-812 TISGLLRTVYETI
+812 TISGLLATTYETI

-838 NESTVYAAAKAV
+838 DESAIYAAAKAV
-850 KMLYTHAVYYS
+850 KMLYTNAVYYS

-878 YRFFKSTPESVTRLI
+878 YRFFKSTPESVTRFI
-893 TYESFS
+893 TYESSS

>member
-29 EKHLTVKDSLPVF
+29 EKRLTVKDSLPIF

-72 KIAAIKE
+72 KIVAIKE

-123 SDIEHI
+123 SDIEHVI
-129 VHVTEQIQAN
+129 HVAEQIQAN

-205 TLTLIDFGAAR
+205 ILTLIDFGAAR

-306 SMERYPDIGALM
+306 PMERYPDIGALM
-318 KVLYPAKKEAAREI
+318 KVLYPAKKEKTQEI

-347 KNAELPKQSESANA
+347 KNAERPKQPESANA
-361 PSSSINT
+361 SSAIN
-368 HTHTYDQVSAPVP
+368 TYDQVSVPAP
-381 DSTVS
+381 DSTVR

-487 SYIKQLPKWCKK
+487 SYIQQLPEWCKK
-499 LSENWDNFGFDLTS
+499 LSENWDNFGFDLTTT
-513 SYNTESNVS
+513 YNAEDNVP
-522 ANQSQQEAADIGIL
+522 NQSQQEALDIGLL
-536 IAHTVISADLDYIDS
+536 IAHTVISADLSYIDS

-566 SSGAAYASENGYA
+566 SSAAAYASENGYG
-579 DYTTFAGFI
+579 DYTTFAGLN

-593 YSMPLISEQFEDVES
+593 YSMPLISEQFEGVES

-616 TTLHNAIQHFFDMH
+616 TTLHNAIQRFFDTH
-630 QDAVAEFSVWI
+630 QDAVAEYSVWI
-641 DFSSEDNAKDDFL
+641 NDSDENVTTDDFM
-654 QQMKLYI
+654 QQMILYI

-667 WQSETSDTDISES
+667 YPSETSDTD
-680 VSSANITSD
+680 
-689 TTAESTRITAI
+689 STRITAI

-769 LMTDYDSTSRAALA
+769 LMTDYDSTSRAALV

>member
-29 EKHLTVKDSLPVF
+29 EKRLTVKDSLPIF

-72 KIAAIKE
+72 KIVAIKE

-123 SDIEHI
+123 SDIEHV
-129 VHVTEQIQAN
+129 VHVAEQIQAN

-178 IALQAMHQKGILHRD
+178 LALQAMHQKGILHRD
-193 ISPENLMLSPDN
+193 ISPENLMLSPNN

-296 AALEKGLQMD
+296 SALEKGLQMD
-306 SMERYPDIGALM
+306 PMERYPDIGALM

-332 TDNSPKETHEMDASE
+332 TDNSPKETQEMDASE
-347 KNAELPKQSESANA
+347 KNAELSKQSESANA
-361 PSSSINT
+361 PSSINT

-407 ALCFDLVFGGPLFYH
+407 ALCFDLVFGGPLFYP

-437 SIDTPEG
+437 SIGTPES
-444 YAMNDALKLND
+444 YAMDDALKLND
-455 RELLLSSIRE
+455 RETLLSSIRE

-487 SYIKQLPKWCKK
+487 AYIKQLPKWCTK
-499 LSENWDNFGFDLTS
+499 LSENWDNFDFDLTS

-536 IAHTVISADLDYIDS
+536 IAHTVISADLSYIDS

-616 TTLHNAIQHFFDMH
+616 TTLHNAIQRFFDGH
-630 QDAVAEFSVWI
+630 QDAVAEYSVWI

-689 TTAESTRITAI
+689 TTAESIRITAI

-722 VYDIWKTMLSNP
+722 TYDIWKTMLSNP

-747 LTAWCDHTAEQIK
+747 LTSWCDHTAEQISN
-760 TSDFLLSTF
+760 SDFLLSTF
-769 LMTDYDSTSRAALA
+769 LMTDYDSTSKAALA

-812 TISGLLRTVYETI
+812 TISGLLATTYETI

-893 TYESFS
+893 TYESSS

>member
-29 EKHLTVKDSLPVF
+29 EKRLTVKDSLPIF

-72 KIAAIKE
+72 KIVAIKE

-123 SDIEHI
+123 SDIEHVI
-129 VHVTEQIQAN
+129 HVAEQIQAN

-306 SMERYPDIGALM
+306 PMERYSDIGALM
-318 KVLYPAKKEAAREI
+318 KVLYPAKKEKTQEI

-347 KNAELPKQSESANA
+347 KNAERPKQPESANA
-361 PSSSINT
+361 SSAIN
-368 HTHTYDQVSAPVP
+368 TYDQVSVPAP
-381 DSTVS
+381 DSTVR

-487 SYIKQLPKWCKK
+487 SYIQQLPEWCKK
-499 LSENWDNFGFDLTS
+499 LSENWDNFGFDLTTT
-513 SYNTESNVS
+513 YNAEDNVP
-522 ANQSQQEAADIGIL
+522 NQSQQEALDIGLL
-536 IAHTVISADLDYIDS
+536 IAHTVISADLSYIDS

-566 SSGAAYASENGYA
+566 SSAAAYASENGYG
-579 DYTTFAGFI
+579 DYTTFAGLN

-593 YSMPLISEQFEDVES
+593 YSMPLISEQFEGVES

-616 TTLHNAIQHFFDMH
+616 TTLHNAIQRFFDTH
-630 QDAVAEFSVWI
+630 QDAVAEYSVWI
-641 DFSSEDNAKDDFL
+641 NDSDENVTTDDFM
-654 QQMKLYI
+654 QQMILYI

-667 WQSETSDTDISES
+667 YPSETSDTD
-680 VSSANITSD
+680 
-689 TTAESTRITAI
+689 STRITAI

-769 LMTDYDSTSRAALA
+769 LMTDYDSTSRAALV

>member
-29 EKHLTVKDSLPVF
+29 EKRLTVKDSLPIF

-72 KIAAIKE
+72 KIVAIKE

-123 SDIEHI
+123 SDIEHV
-129 VHVTEQIQAN
+129 VHVAEQIQAN

-178 IALQAMHQKGILHRD
+178 LALQAMHQKGILHRD

-306 SMERYPDIGALM
+306 PMERYPDIGALM
-318 KVLYPAKKEAAREI
+318 KVLYPVKKEAAREI
-332 TDNSPKETHEMDASE
+332 TDNAPKETQEMDASE
-347 KNAELPKQSESANA
+347 KNAELPNQSESANT
-361 PSSSINT
+361 PSSINT

-386 EKEPPKKKSRKRRYI
+386 EKEPKKKSRKRRYI

-407 ALCFDLVFGGPLFYH
+407 ALCFDLVFGGPLFFH

-487 SYIKQLPKWCKK
+487 SYIQQLPKWCKK
-499 LSENWDNFGFDLTS
+499 LSENWDNFGFDLTKT
-513 SYNTESNVS
+513 YNAEHNVPS
-522 ANQSQQEAADIGIL
+522 NQSQQEAADIGLL
-536 IAHTVISADLDYIDS
+536 IAHTVISADLSYIDS
-551 DEACTAISALFDTAY
+551 DEACTAISTLFDTAY
-566 SSGAAYASENGYA
+566 SSSAAYASENGYG
-579 DYTTFAGFI
+579 DYTTFAGLS
-588 PVHLL
+588 PVYLL
-593 YSMPLISEQFEDVES
+593 YSMPLISTHFFEDVES
-608 IYAMDDSK
+608 IYAIDDSK
-616 TTLHNAIQHFFDMH
+616 TTLHNAIQRFFDTH
-630 QDAVAEFSVWI
+630 QDAIAEYSVWI
-641 DFSSEDNAKDDFL
+641 NYSDENVTTDDFM
-654 QQMKLYI
+654 QQMILYI

-667 WQSETSDTDISES
+667 YPSETSDTD
-680 VSSANITSD
+680 
-689 TTAESTRITAI
+689 STRITAI

-747 LTAWCDHTAEQIK
+747 LTAWCYHTAEQIK

-799 SDTAYIDYEFSCA
+799 SDTAYINYEFSCA

-838 NESTVYAAAKAV
+838 NESTVYAAANAV
-850 KMLYTHAVYYS
+850 QMLYTDAVYYS

-878 YRFFKSTPESVTRLI
+878 YRFFKSISKFTPGTITWFIANES
-893 TYESFS
+893 SS
-899 DESAEDED
+899 DESAEDKD

-912 QLFVNDS
+912 QLFINDS

>member
-29 EKHLTVKDSLPVF
+29 EKRLTVKDSLPIF

-72 KIAAIKE
+72 KIVAIKE

-123 SDIEHI
+123 SDIEHVI
-129 VHVTEQIQAN
+129 HVAEQIQAN

-306 SMERYPDIGALM
+306 PMERYPDIGALM
-318 KVLYPAKKEAAREI
+318 KVLYPAKKEKTQEI

-347 KNAELPKQSESANA
+347 KNAERPKQPESANA
-361 PSSSINT
+361 SSAIN
-368 HTHTYDQVSAPVP
+368 TYDQVSVPAP
-381 DSTVS
+381 DSTVR

-444 YAMNDALKLND
+444 YAMNDVLKLND

-487 SYIKQLPKWCKK
+487 SYIQQLPEWCKK
-499 LSENWDNFGFDLTS
+499 LSENWDNFGFDLTTT
-513 SYNTESNVS
+513 YNAEDNVP
-522 ANQSQQEAADIGIL
+522 NQSQQEALDIGLL
-536 IAHTVISADLDYIDS
+536 IAHTVISADLSYIDS

-566 SSGAAYASENGYA
+566 SSAAAYASENGYG
-579 DYTTFAGFI
+579 DYTTFAGLN

-593 YSMPLISEQFEDVES
+593 YSMPLISEQFEGVES

-616 TTLHNAIQHFFDMH
+616 TTLHNAIQRFFDTH
-630 QDAVAEFSVWI
+630 QDAVAEYSVWI
-641 DFSSEDNAKDDFL
+641 NDSDENVTTDDFM
-654 QQMKLYI
+654 QQMILYI

-667 WQSETSDTDISES
+667 YPSETSDTD
-680 VSSANITSD
+680 
-689 TTAESTRITAI
+689 STRITAI

-769 LMTDYDSTSRAALA
+769 LMTDYDSTSRAALV

>member
-29 EKHLTVKDSLPVF
+29 EKRLTVKDSLPIF

-72 KIAAIKE
+72 KIVAIKE

-123 SDIEHI
+123 SDIEHVI
-129 VHVTEQIQAN
+129 HVAEQIQAN

-252 YAVCAV
+252 YAICAV

-306 SMERYPDIGALM
+306 PMERYPDIGALM
-318 KVLYPAKKEAAREI
+318 KVLYPAKKEKTQEI

-347 KNAELPKQSESANA
+347 KNAERPKQPESANA
-361 PSSSINT
+361 SSAIN
-368 HTHTYDQVSAPVP
+368 TYDQVSVPAP
-381 DSTVS
+381 DSTVR

-487 SYIKQLPKWCKK
+487 SYIQQLPEWCKK
-499 LSENWDNFGFDLTS
+499 LSENWDNFGFDLTTT
-513 SYNTESNVS
+513 YNAEDNVP
-522 ANQSQQEAADIGIL
+522 NQSQQEALDIGLL
-536 IAHTVISADLDYIDS
+536 IAHTVISADLSYIDS

-566 SSGAAYASENGYA
+566 SSAAAYASENGYG
-579 DYTTFAGFI
+579 DYTTFAGLN

-593 YSMPLISEQFEDVES
+593 YSMPLISEQFEGVES

-616 TTLHNAIQHFFDMH
+616 TTLHNAIQRFFDTH
-630 QDAVAEFSVWI
+630 QDAVAEYSVWI
-641 DFSSEDNAKDDFL
+641 NDSDENVTTDDFM
-654 QQMKLYI
+654 QQMILYI

-667 WQSETSDTDISES
+667 YPSETSDTD
-680 VSSANITSD
+680 
-689 TTAESTRITAI
+689 STRITAI

-769 LMTDYDSTSRAALA
+769 LMTDYDSTSRAALV

>member
-66 MHLPDE
+66 MHLPNE
-72 KIAAIKE
+72 KIVAIKE

-88 DTDNETV
+88 DTNNETV

-123 SDIEHI
+123 SDIEHV
-129 VHVTEQIQAN
+129 VHVAEQIQAN

-166 EQETLTLMQPIL
+166 EQEMLTLMQPIL
-178 IALQAMHQKGILHRD
+178 LALQTMHQKGILHRD

-283 SRIEGLSLSPSTC
+283 SRIEGLSLSPSIC

-306 SMERYPDIGALM
+306 PMERYPDIGALM

-407 ALCFDLVFGGPLFYH
+407 ALCFDLVFGGSLFYP

-437 SIDTPEG
+437 SIGTPES
-444 YAMNDALKLND
+444 YAMDDALKLND
-455 RELLLSSIRE
+455 RETLLSSIRE

-487 SYIKQLPKWCKK
+487 AYIKQLPKWCTK
-499 LSENWDNFGFDLTS
+499 LSENWDNFDFDLTS

-536 IAHTVISADLDYIDS
+536 IAHTVISADLSYIDS
-551 DEACTAISALFDTAY
+551 DEACTAISTLFDTAY

-616 TTLHNAIQHFFDMH
+616 TTLHNAIQRFFDGH
-630 QDAVAEFSVWI
+630 QDAVAEYSVWI

-689 TTAESTRITAI
+689 TTAESIRITAI

-722 VYDIWKTMLSNP
+722 TYDIWKTMLSNP

-747 LTAWCDHTAEQIK
+747 LTSWCDHTAEQISN
-760 TSDFLLSTF
+760 SDFLLSTF
-769 LMTDYDSTSRAALA
+769 LMTDYDSTSKAALA

-812 TISGLLRTVYETI
+812 TISGLLATTYETI

-838 NESTVYAAAKAV
+838 DESAIYAAAKAV
-850 KMLYTHAVYYS
+850 KMLYTNAVYYS

-878 YRFFKSTPESVTRLI
+878 YRFFKSTPESVTRFI
-893 TYESFS
+893 TYESSS

>member
-29 EKHLTVKDSLPVF
+29 EKRLTVKDSLPVF

-72 KIAAIKE
+72 KIVAIKE

-123 SDIEHI
+123 SDIEHV
-129 VHVTEQIQAN
+129 VHVAEQIQAN

-178 IALQAMHQKGILHRD
+178 LALQAMHQKGILHRD

-296 AALEKGLQMD
+296 VALEKGLQMD
-306 SMERYPDIGALM
+306 PMERYPDIGALM
-318 KVLYPAKKEAAREI
+318 KVLYPVKKEETQEI
-332 TDNSPKETHEMDASE
+332 TDNSPKETHEIDASE
-347 KNAELPKQSESANA
+347 KNAEHPKQPESANA
-361 PSSSINT
+361 SSAIN
-368 HTHTYDQVSAPVP
+368 TYDQVSVPAP
-381 DSTVS
+381 DSTVT
-386 EKEPPKKKSRKRRYI
+386 EKKPPKKKSRKRRYI

-487 SYIKQLPKWCKK
+487 SYIQQLPKWCKK
-499 LSENWDNFGFDLTS
+499 LSENWDNFGFDLTKT
-513 SYNTESNVS
+513 YNAEHNVPS
-522 ANQSQQEAADIGIL
+522 NQSQQEAADIGLL
-536 IAHTVISADLDYIDS
+536 IAHTVISADLSYIDS
-551 DEACTAISALFDTAY
+551 DEACTAISTLFDTAY
-566 SSGAAYASENGYA
+566 SSSAAYASENGYG
-579 DYTTFAGFI
+579 DYTTFAGLSS
-588 PVHLL
+588 VYLL
-593 YSMPLISEQFEDVES
+593 YSMPLISTHFFEDVES
-608 IYAMDDSK
+608 IYAIDDSK
-616 TTLHNAIQHFFDMH
+616 TTLHNAIQRFFDTH
-630 QDAVAEFSVWI
+630 QDAIAEYSVWI
-641 DFSSEDNAKDDFL
+641 NYSDENVTTDDFM
-654 QQMKLYI
+654 QQMILYI

-667 WQSETSDTDISES
+667 YPSETSDTD
-680 VSSANITSD
+680 
-689 TTAESTRITAI
+689 STRITAI

-747 LTAWCDHTAEQIK
+747 LTAWCYHTAEQIK

-799 SDTAYIDYEFSCA
+799 SDTAYINYEFSCA

-838 NESTVYAAAKAV
+838 NESTVYAAANAV
-850 KMLYTHAVYYS
+850 QMLYTDAVYYS

-878 YRFFKSTPESVTRLI
+878 YRFFKSISKSTPGTITWFIANES
-893 TYESFS
+893 SS
-899 DESAEDED
+899 DESAEDKD

-912 QLFVNDS
+912 QLFINDS

>member
-72 KIAAIKE
+72 KIVAIKE

-123 SDIEHI
+123 SDIEHV
-129 VHVTEQIQAN
+129 VHVAEQIQAN

-178 IALQAMHQKGILHRD
+178 LALQTMHQKGILHRD

-306 SMERYPDIGALM
+306 PMERYPDIGALM

-332 TDNSPKETHEMDASE
+332 TDNSPKETQEMDASE
-347 KNAELPKQSESANA
+347 KNAELSKQSESANA
-361 PSSSINT
+361 PSSINT

-407 ALCFDLVFGGPLFYH
+407 ALCFDLVFGGPLFYP

-437 SIDTPEG
+437 SIGTPES
-444 YAMNDALKLND
+444 YAMDDALKLND
-455 RELLLSSIRE
+455 RETLLSSIRE

-487 SYIKQLPKWCKK
+487 AYIKQLPKWCTK
-499 LSENWDNFGFDLTS
+499 LSENWDNFDFDLTS

-536 IAHTVISADLDYIDS
+536 IAHTVISADLSYIDS
-551 DEACTAISALFDTAY
+551 DEACTAISTLFDTAY

-616 TTLHNAIQHFFDMH
+616 TTLHNAIQRFFDGH
-630 QDAVAEFSVWI
+630 QDAVAEYSVWI

-689 TTAESTRITAI
+689 TTAESIRITAI

-722 VYDIWKTMLSNP
+722 TYDIWKTMLSNP

-747 LTAWCDHTAEQIK
+747 LTSWCDHTAEQISN
-760 TSDFLLSTF
+760 SDFLLSTF
-769 LMTDYDSTSRAALA
+769 LMTDYDSTSKAALA

-812 TISGLLRTVYETI
+812 TISGLLATTYETI

-838 NESTVYAAAKAV
+838 DESAIYAAAKAV

-878 YRFFKSTPESVTRLI
+878 YRFFKSTPESVTRFI
-893 TYESFS
+893 TYESSS